1 MLKLKIMVKDIHN
14 ARKYGTFLDKMGK
27 LRWIDIFG
35 ISLFFLILAVASF
48 FFLRSPEYV
57 TITVR
62 LFERDAPD
70 FEFNRPR
77 QWYVENVQSG
87 LKETDQLGRTVVE
100 ILDVYRYP
108 SSIVK
113 QDVFATL
120 KVRSIYSK
128 KTGQYTYNGLPLLV
142 GEYRSFRLQK
152 LLLSGV
158 IVDIETKDKIREQ
171 KKFLVTGFLDP
182 IDHEGRAPEE
192 QVAVVDA
199 VNIDGI
205 RNFLADKI
213 IAGLKMVDSYGE
225 VIAEI
230 TRVNI
235 TPGKISFIQ
244 NNRYVTVNDSDR
256 KRVEITLEVLT
267 EKISDDYYFQ
277 KDQALIIGEKI
288 LLTFDNLNIRPTITS
303 VTEVE

>member
-1 MLKLKIMVKDIHN
+1 MVKDTHN
-14 ARKYGTFLDKMGK
+14 APKHGTFLDKMGK
-27 LRWIDIFG
+27 FRWIDIFG

-48 FFLRSPEYV
+48 FFLRSSEYV

-70 FEFNRPR
+70 FEFNLPR
-77 QWYVENVQSG
+77 QWYIENVQKG

-100 ILDVYRYP
+100 ILDVFRYP

-113 QDVFATL
+113 QEVFATL
-120 KVRSIYSK
+120 KVRSIYNK
-128 KTGQYTYNGLPLLV
+128 RTGQHTYNGLPLLI
-142 GEYRSFRLQK
+142 GEYRTFRLQR

-158 IVDIETKDKIREQ
+158 IVDIETKDKPREQ
-171 KKFLVTGFLDP
+171 KKFLVIGFLDP

-192 QVAVVDA
+192 QVAVIDAINVDG
-199 VNIDGI
+199 V

-213 IAGLKMVDSYGE
+213 IPGLKMHDSEGV

-230 TRVNI
+230 TFVNK
-235 TPGKISFIQ
+235 TPGKISLIQ
-244 NNRYVTVNDSDR
+244 NNRYVVVNDPDR
-256 KRVEITLEVLT
+256 KRVEVTIEILT

-277 KDQALIIGEKI
+277 KEQALTIGEKI
-288 LLTFDNLNIRPTITS
+288 LLTFNNLRIHPTITS
-303 VTEVE
+303 VTEVK